1 LWPAPGIAGS
11 RLILTNNHTAMGF
24 VTPDY
29 GTIFWMV
36 IIFGIVLFILKKFAW
51 GPILKALN
59 EREKSIADAL
69 NSAEKARKDVA
80 GLKAS
85 NDQII
90 TEARKEKDLILK
102 EARDIKDKIV
112 ADAKNQAN
120 AEAQKSIEY
129 ARQQINAEKTA
140 AINDIKKQVAELSVM
155 IAEKVIKKQLENP
168 KNQEVLIEDL
178 LKDLKLK

>member
-1 LWPAPGIAGS
+1 
-11 RLILTNNHTAMGF
+11 MGF

-29 GTIFWMV
+29 GTIFWML

-51 GPILKALN
+51 GPILKALKDR
-59 EREKSIADAL
+59 ERSISDAL
-69 NSAEKARKDVA
+69 NSAETARKEVA

-90 TEARKEKDLILK
+90 AEARKEKDIILK

-112 ADAKNQAN
+112 ASAKIQAN
-120 AEAQKSIEY
+120 AEAQKSIEV

-155 IAEKVIKKQLENP
+155 IAEKVVRKQLDNL
-168 KNQEVLIEDL
+168 KDQEKLVEDL
-178 LKDLKLK
+178 LKDMKLK

>member
-1 LWPAPGIAGS
+1 
-11 RLILTNNHTAMGF
+11 MGF

-29 GTIFWMV
+29 GTIFWML
-36 IIFGIVLFILKKFAW
+36 IIFGIVLYILKKFAW
-51 GPILKALN
+51 GPILKALKD
-59 EREKSIADAL
+59 REKSISDAL
-69 NSAEKARKDVA
+69 NSAEKARKEVA

-90 TEARKEKDLILK
+90 AEARKEKDLILK

-120 AEAQKSIEY
+120 AEAQKSIEF
-129 ARQQINAEKTA
+129 AKQQINAEKIA
-140 AINDIKKQVAELSVM
+140 AINDIKIQVTELSLI
-155 IAEKVIKKQLENP
+155 IAEKVIKKQLENTED
-168 KNQEVLIEDL
+168 QEKLVEDL

>member
-1 LWPAPGIAGS
+1 
-11 RLILTNNHTAMGF
+11 MGF

-29 GTIFWMV
+29 GTIFWML

-51 GPILKALN
+51 GPILKALKD
-59 EREKSIADAL
+59 REKSIADAL
-69 NSAEKARKDVA
+69 NSAEKARKEVA

-90 TEARKEKDLILK
+90 IEARREKEIILK

-112 ADAKNQAN
+112 ADAKNVAN
-120 AEAQKSIEY
+120 SEAQKSIES
-129 ARQQINAEKTA
+129 AKQQINAEKAA
-140 AINDIKKQVAELSVM
+140 AINDIKKQVAELSVQ
-155 IAEKVIKKQLENP
+155 IAEIVIKKQLENP
-168 KNQEVLIEDL
+168 KEQEKLVEDL

>member
-1 LWPAPGIAGS
+1 
-11 RLILTNNHTAMGF
+11 MGF

-29 GTIFWMV
+29 GTIFWML
-36 IIFGIVLFILKKFAW
+36 IIFGIVLFVLKKFAW
-51 GPILKALN
+51 GPILKALKD
-59 EREKSIADAL
+59 REKSISDAL

-90 TEARKEKDLILK
+90 AEARKEKDHILK

-112 ADAKNQAN
+112 AEARNQAN
-120 AEAQKSIEY
+120 LEALKSIEN
-129 ARQQINAEKTA
+129 ARQQIEAEKTA

-155 IAEKVIKKQLENP
+155 IAEKVIRKELENS
-168 KNQEVLIEDL
+168 KDQDKLVQDMLN
-178 LKDLKLK
+178 DLKLN

>member
-1 LWPAPGIAGS
+1 
-11 RLILTNNHTAMGF
+11 MGF

-112 ADAKNQAN
+112 AEARNQAN
-120 AEAQKSIEY
+120 AEAQKSIEN
-129 ARQQINAEKTA
+129 ARNQINAEKTA

-155 IAEKVIKKQLENP
+155 IAEKVIRKELENP
-168 KNQEVLIEDL
+168 KDQEALIKDL